1 MPVDHSN
8 QTFGVEIEF
17 TRIQRHFAARVIAD
31 FFDTSPTPR
40 IMWGYEVYDI
50 QDRSGRIWKVL
61 RDASVEPEMLNGTG
75 VIEADDNYQCEL
87 VSPVLRYTDLP
98 LLQDLIRELRAAG
111 ASPNK
116 SCGLHVHIGADQFTP
131 NKLRILCNIVYAK
144 QDLLFK
150 AVRVK
155 ADRQQYCRG
164 LYEGLIQKL
173 NRTKPTTLDK
183 FSDIWYSGI
192 IRGSRTDRYNDSR
205 YRCINLHQ
213 YLSGRLPTIEFR
225 LFNSTLH
232 AGKVKSFIQLSLL
245 IVNQALT
252 QKKASGRVTVSE
264 NGNFK
269 YSMRVWLLRMGAISE
284 EYKTMRHHLLK
295 PLRGDSAWR
304 DPARRDEQEPVLAE
318 LT

>member
-1 MPVDHSN
+1 MPVDHSI
-8 QTFGVEIEF
+8 QTFGIEIEF

-50 QDRSGRIWKVL
+50 QDRSGRTWKVL
-61 RDASVEPEMLNGTG
+61 RDASIEPERLSGSDVVTG
-75 VIEADDNYQCEL
+75 DDEYQCEL
-87 VSPVLRYTDLP
+87 VSPVLNYADLP
-98 LLQDLIRELRAAG
+98 MLQDLIRELRAAG

-116 SCGLHVHIGADQFTP
+116 SCGLHVHIGADGFTP
-131 NKLRILCNIVYAK
+131 NQLRILCNIVFAK
-144 QDLLFK
+144 QELLFK

-155 ADRQQYCRG
+155 SDRQQYCRG
-164 LYEGLIQKL
+164 LSEGLIQKL
-173 NRTKPTTLDK
+173 NRAKPTTLDK

-245 IVNQALT
+245 IVNQALA
-252 QKKASGRVTVSE
+252 QRKASSRVTVPE
-264 NGNFK
+264 NGNEK
-269 YSMRVWLLRMGAISE
+269 YSFRVWILRLGGIGD

-304 DPARRDEQEPVLAE
+304 DPSRREEQEPVLTE
-318 LT
+318 VT